1 MLGTPKRLPPPF
13 FFPRHYALLSSSL
26 PLQSLHEATMVV
38 VVMMTVAVVTPKR
51 IPRASLQQVHQSC
64 RQYCIFARCTK
75 WRCFVSTPVHLDR
88 RILISAS
95 DLRRGVF
102 LIGTLFFFLFLL

>member
-64 RQYCIFARCTK
+64 RQYCIFHAALNGD
-75 WRCFVSTPVHLDR
+75 VSFLRLYT
-88 RILISAS
+88 LIAAS
-95 DLRRGVF
+95 
-102 LIGTLFFFLFLL
+102 